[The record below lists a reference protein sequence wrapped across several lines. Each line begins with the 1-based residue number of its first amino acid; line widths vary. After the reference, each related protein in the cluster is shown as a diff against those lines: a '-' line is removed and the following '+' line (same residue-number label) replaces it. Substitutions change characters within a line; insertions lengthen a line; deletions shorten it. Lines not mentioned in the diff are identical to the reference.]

1 MTRQEQ
7 QELEKKALDQF
18 ISGKSLFGKDGAFA
32 PMLKSFIEK
41 ALASEMECHLND
53 DERSKGNKRN
63 GKGKKTIKSGFGTFA
78 IETPQDRHSSF
89 EPTLV
94 KKRQSILADNLSD
107 KIIGLYG
114 LGMSYRDIS
123 SHIKELYDTDISH
136 TVLSQITD
144 RVLPDVKAWQNRPLE
159 SLYCIVWLDAM
170 HYKVKVDG
178 KIVHKALYNILGI
191 NTEGQKEIL
200 GIYLSESEGAN
211 FWLQVLTD
219 LNNRGLKD
227 ILIACTDNLK
237 GFTNAILSVFPKA
250 EVQLCIVHQIRNSL
264 KYIASKD
271 QKEFMKD
278 LKKVYRATNKDVAQ
292 DELDKLSD
300 KWQERYPVVIQS
312 WQNNWE
318 HLSQYFK
325 YTAPIRKIIYTTNAV
340 EGYHRQVRKVTKTK
354 GAFTNDMALL
364 KLVYLAKMNIQK
376 KWTSPLH
383 NWSTTIQQLYIIFED
398 RIDLDIGRTQPI
410 RIADA
415 RSHSQNSRKQVS
427 TDLEMDKRK

>member
-1 MTRQEQ
+1 MITQEQ
-7 QELEKKALDQF
+7 QELEKKALEQF

-41 ALASEMECHLND
+41 ALEAEMEGHLD
-53 DERSKGNKRN
+53 SEERSRGNKRN
-63 GKGKKTIKSGFGTFA
+63 GKGKKTIKSGLGTFD
-78 IETPQDRHSSF
+78 IETPQDRSSNF
-89 EPTLV
+89 EPILV

-123 SHIKELYDTDISH
+123 SHIKEMYDTDISH

-144 RVLPDVKAWQNRPLE
+144 RIIPDVKAWQNRPLE

-178 KIVHKALYNILGI
+178 KIRHKALYNIMGI
-191 NTEGQKEIL
+191 NIEGKKEIL

-219 LNNRGLKD
+219 LNNRGLED

-237 GFTNAILSVFPKA
+237 GFTSAILSVFPKA

-271 QKEFMKD
+271 QKEFMGD
-278 LKKVYRATNKDVAQ
+278 LKKVYRATNKQEAEDQ
-292 DELDKLSD
+292 LDKLSD

-364 KLVYLAKMNIQK
+364 KLVYLATMNIQK

-383 NWSTTIQQLYIIFED
+383 NWSSTIQQLYIIFED
-398 RIDLDIGRTQPI
+398 RIDLDIGRTQPT
-410 RIADA
+410 RVADA
-415 RSHSQNSRKQVS
+415 RSHSKSSRKQVS
-427 TDLEMDKRK
+427 TTLEMNKKK